1 MIVDAFIFFGVEDN
15 DFLVTVM
22 SRDSARLFHSAM
34 YRINKLTYFVGP
46 YPSEVF
52 VSGAFFT

>member
-1 MIVDAFIFFGVEDN
+1 MHLFFFGVEDN

-52 VSGAFFT
+52 VSSAFFT